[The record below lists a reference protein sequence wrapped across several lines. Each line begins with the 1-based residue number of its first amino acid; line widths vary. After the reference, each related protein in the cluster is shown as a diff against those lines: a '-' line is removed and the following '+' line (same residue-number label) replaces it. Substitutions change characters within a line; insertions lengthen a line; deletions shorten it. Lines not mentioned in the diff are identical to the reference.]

1 MGILSLCE
9 KHHFGLRN
17 GLYWDAKWCFSAPE
31 MGLIATRNGQY
42 RNAGHIFSDYVTL
55 VKKNRKFVSP
65 FFTDNVCVMH
75 ERKHINI
82 SSYEPEA
89 CHAFAVMDYLL
100 REREFIPNRSL
111 QFSLYFCFILSI
123 FSSVSCRHGGLY
135 QEEINKNR
143 TTKNKKTTESMSA

>member
-1 MGILSLCE
+1 MTERAFISSDLTFIHTS
-9 KHHFGLRN
+9 F
-17 GLYWDAKWCFSAPE
+17 AK
-31 MGLIATRNGQY
+31 
-42 RNAGHIFSDYVTL
+42 IFCKNL
-55 VKKNRKFVSP
+55 VKKNSKFVSP

-89 CHAFAVMDYLL
+89 CHALAVMDYLL